1 MTLQRQSVETG
12 GEEGEREVVV
22 SDLKWKVTG
31 ALSSWRMLLGGTS
44 CPALLSQILWQE
56 SFH

>member
-1 MTLQRQSVETG
+1 METG

-31 ALSSWRMLLGGTS
+31 AVSSWRMLLGGTS

>member
-12 GEEGEREVVV
+12 GEEGGREVVV

-31 ALSSWRMLLGGTS
+31 AVNSWRMLLGGTS
-44 CPALLSQILWQE
+44 CSALLSQNLWQD